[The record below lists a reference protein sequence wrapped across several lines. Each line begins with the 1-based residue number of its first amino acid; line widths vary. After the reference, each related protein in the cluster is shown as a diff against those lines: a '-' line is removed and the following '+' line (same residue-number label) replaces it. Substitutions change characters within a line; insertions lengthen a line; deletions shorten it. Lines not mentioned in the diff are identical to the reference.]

1 MPEDKKP
8 KINQTSSNVNIEQL
22 DKNVSELIA
31 ETDEGSSIDNNKVY
45 AGLKINATKMEE
57 ESKHPDRS
65 NDWSIKRGIASI
77 VMKFGKAIGLSI
89 GNDTKFSI
97 DRGSISSISQT
108 HRIKANRIYLD
119 CDELIINGH
128 KLNNRIIE
136 LADFR
141 ELPDKP
147 NSIIGDF
154 MVRGT
159 VLVKSW
165 EPNLGRYVL
174 IRREIFMPLFGQ
186 STTSVEIA
194 PGLKIKDPTKLV
206 TDFAPFTKS
215 MLAGNSPITEK
226 SAKEALQNADLEAL
240 QQVPD
245 VGEVVANRILAF
257 WHEPHNV
264 AVVNDL
270 IAQGVHWETVET
282 KEVTENRFKGK
293 TVVLTGTLTQ
303 MGRNEAKALL
313 QDMGAK
319 VSGSVSAKTDFVI
332 AGDAA
337 GSKLTK
343 AQELGVTVLTEE
355 EFLAQI

>member
-57 ESKHPDRS
+57 QSKHPDRS

-141 ELPDKP
+141 ELPDKS

-165 EPNLGRYVL
+165 EPNLDRYVL

-226 SAKEALQNADLEAL
+226 SAKEALQNADPKSQQILNNNIYEMKVSDYKTYDEFKSALDAKKKTILEAFNK
-240 QQVPD
+240 QIEKGNITAKNSVEQAEQVY
-245 VGEVVANRILAF
+245 
-257 WHEPHNV
+257 
-264 AVVNDL
+264 DL
-270 IAQGVHWETVET
+270 LLKNAQAYYQ
-282 KEVTENRFKGK
+282 NLGK
-293 TVVLTGTLTQ
+293 
-303 MGRNEAKALL
+303 
-313 QDMGAK
+313 
-319 VSGSVSAKTDFVI
+319 
-332 AGDAA
+332 
-337 GSKLTK
+337 
-343 AQELGVTVLTEE
+343 
-355 EFLAQI
+355 

>member
-141 ELPDKP
+141 EFPDKP

-226 SAKEALQNADLEAL
+226 SAKEALQNADPKVQQILNNNIYEMKVSDYKTYDEFKSALDAKKKTILEAFNK
-240 QQVPD
+240 QIEKGNITAKNSVEQA
-245 VGEVVANRILAF
+245 EQAY
-257 WHEPHNV
+257 
-264 AVVNDL
+264 DL
-270 IAQGVHWETVET
+270 LLKNAQAYYQ
-282 KEVTENRFKGK
+282 NLGK
-293 TVVLTGTLTQ
+293 
-303 MGRNEAKALL
+303 
-313 QDMGAK
+313 
-319 VSGSVSAKTDFVI
+319 
-332 AGDAA
+332 
-337 GSKLTK
+337 
-343 AQELGVTVLTEE
+343 
-355 EFLAQI
+355 

>member
-186 STTSVEIA
+186 STTAVE
-194 PGLKIKDPTKLV
+194 
-206 TDFAPFTKS
+206 S

-226 SAKEALQNADLEAL
+226 SAKEALQKVDPKAQQILNNNIYEMKVLDYKTYDEFKAALDAKKKTVLEAFNK
-240 QQVPD
+240 QIEKGNITAKNSVEQA
-245 VGEVVANRILAF
+245 EQAY
-257 WHEPHNV
+257 
-264 AVVNDL
+264 DL
-270 IAQGVHWETVET
+270 
-282 KEVTENRFKGK
+282 
-293 TVVLTGTLTQ
+293 L
-303 MGRNEAKALL
+303 
-313 QDMGAK
+313 
-319 VSGSVSAKTDFVI
+319 
-332 AGDAA
+332 
-337 GSKLTK
+337 
-343 AQELGVTVLTEE
+343 
-355 EFLAQI
+355 

>member
-57 ESKHPDRS
+57 ESKHPNRS

-89 GNDTKFSI
+89 GNDSKFSV

-186 STTSVEIA
+186 STTAVEIA
-194 PGLKIKDPTKLV
+194 PGLKIKDP
-206 TDFAPFTKS
+206 
-215 MLAGNSPITEK
+215 
-226 SAKEALQNADLEAL
+226 
-240 QQVPD
+240 
-245 VGEVVANRILAF
+245 
-257 WHEPHNV
+257 
-264 AVVNDL
+264 
-270 IAQGVHWETVET
+270 
-282 KEVTENRFKGK
+282 
-293 TVVLTGTLTQ
+293 
-303 MGRNEAKALL
+303 
-313 QDMGAK
+313 
-319 VSGSVSAKTDFVI
+319 
-332 AGDAA
+332 
-337 GSKLTK
+337 
-343 AQELGVTVLTEE
+343 
-355 EFLAQI
+355 

>member
-57 ESKHPDRS
+57 ESKHPNRS

-141 ELPDKP
+141 EFPDKP

-226 SAKEALQNADLEAL
+226 SAKEALQNADPKAKQILNNNIYEMKVSDYKTYDEFKAALDAKKKTVLEAFNK
-240 QQVPD
+240 QIEKGNITAKNSVEQA
-245 VGEVVANRILAF
+245 EQAY
-257 WHEPHNV
+257 
-264 AVVNDL
+264 DL
-270 IAQGVHWETVET
+270 LLKNAQAYYQ
-282 KEVTENRFKGK
+282 NLGK
-293 TVVLTGTLTQ
+293 
-303 MGRNEAKALL
+303 
-313 QDMGAK
+313 
-319 VSGSVSAKTDFVI
+319 
-332 AGDAA
+332 
-337 GSKLTK
+337 
-343 AQELGVTVLTEE
+343 
-355 EFLAQI
+355 